1 MNYMDACFKPDY
13 NKAKSKSEAI
23 FEGTNY
29 RITILSERLVRLE
42 YNKDGQFFDDLT
54 ELVRNRDFDIPEF
67 KVNQDDKYL
76 EITTKYFML
85 KYVKE
90 KPFEGLNIEIYLL
103 NTDKIWNVKSK
114 EVRNFNTSGQ
124 GFILDK
130 ADYQKGLYSVDGFVT
145 LDDNASMIINQDGF
159 LTPNVENRFDKYV
172 FMYRRDFGMCLKDY
186 FTLTGYPPLI
196 PRYALG
202 NWWNKSEIYNFMDVS
217 NLLSKFNR
225 EDIPLAVVLLDEF
238 WHLKDARDLDKY
250 KTGFTFNRNLFSDP
264 VYFTNFLHERG
275 VKLGLNINPTEG
287 IMPHEDAYDMIA
299 SELGLNDK
307 STIPFNAFDKN
318 ILQIYLHQLIEP
330 LEQKGIDFFWV
341 SYDDAK
347 DILTKRALSYY
358 HYYYAARFDNKR
370 GFILSSNGN
379 VNAHQYTALDGG
391 RTLVSWDVLN
401 EIPFFDAAA
410 ANKGLLWWSHDIGG
424 YMGGVEDA
432 ELYMRYVQMGVYSP
446 LLRLSSK
453 RGKYY
458 KREPWK
464 WDVKTLKIVKD

>member
-1 MNYMDACFKPDY
+1 MNYMDAWFKPDY

-145 LDDNASMIINQDGF
+145 LDDNASMIINEDGF

-172 FMYRRDFGMCLKDY
+172 FMYRRDFGKCLKDY
-186 FTLTGYPPLI
+186 ITLTGYTPLI

-202 NWWNKSEIYNFMDVS
+202 NWWNKSEIYNFMDLS
-217 NLLSKFNR
+217 NL
-225 EDIPLAVVLLDEF
+225 
-238 WHLKDARDLDKY
+238 
-250 KTGFTFNRNLFSDP
+250 
-264 VYFTNFLHERG
+264 
-275 VKLGLNINPTEG
+275 
-287 IMPHEDAYDMIA
+287 
-299 SELGLNDK
+299 
-307 STIPFNAFDKN
+307 
-318 ILQIYLHQLIEP
+318 
-330 LEQKGIDFFWV
+330 
-341 SYDDAK
+341 
-347 DILTKRALSYY
+347 
-358 HYYYAARFDNKR
+358 
-370 GFILSSNGN
+370 
-379 VNAHQYTALDGG
+379 
-391 RTLVSWDVLN
+391 
-401 EIPFFDAAA
+401 
-410 ANKGLLWWSHDIGG
+410 
-424 YMGGVEDA
+424 
-432 ELYMRYVQMGVYSP
+432 
-446 LLRLSSK
+446 
-453 RGKYY
+453 
-458 KREPWK
+458 
-464 WDVKTLKIVKD
+464 

>member
-1 MNYMDACFKPDY
+1 MDACFKPDY

-358 HYYYAARFDNKR
+358 HYYYADRFDNKR
-370 GFILSSNGN
+370 GINLSSNGN
-379 VNAHQYTALDGG
+379 VNAHQYTA
-391 RTLVSWDVLN
+391 
-401 EIPFFDAAA
+401 
-410 ANKGLLWWSHDIGG
+410 
-424 YMGGVEDA
+424 
-432 ELYMRYVQMGVYSP
+432 
-446 LLRLSSK
+446 
-453 RGKYY
+453 
-458 KREPWK
+458 
-464 WDVKTLKIVKD
+464 